1 MAICQNEQNFGQVC
15 VHFGCITLDAKRDEF
30 VRRTLFTLPAGTD
43 ENTLNEIVSRLEKKS
58 FRVVEIDDLQSGQPI
73 RIDEDL

>member
-1 MAICQNEQNFGQVC
+1 M
-15 VHFGCITLDAKRDEF
+15 
-30 VRRTLFTLPAGTD
+30 
-43 ENTLNEIVSRLEKKS
+43 NEIVSRLEKKS